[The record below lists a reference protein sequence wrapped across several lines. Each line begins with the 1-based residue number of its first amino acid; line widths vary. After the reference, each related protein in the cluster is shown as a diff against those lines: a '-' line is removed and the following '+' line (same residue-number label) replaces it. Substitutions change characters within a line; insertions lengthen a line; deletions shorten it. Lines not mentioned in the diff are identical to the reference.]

1 MCHRDIWLAVRV
13 LRREDLEDLSVVVLG
28 LSGEEEESGGTFAW
42 EERCVVHSFV

>member
-28 LSGEEEESGGTFAW
+28 LSGEEESGGTFAW